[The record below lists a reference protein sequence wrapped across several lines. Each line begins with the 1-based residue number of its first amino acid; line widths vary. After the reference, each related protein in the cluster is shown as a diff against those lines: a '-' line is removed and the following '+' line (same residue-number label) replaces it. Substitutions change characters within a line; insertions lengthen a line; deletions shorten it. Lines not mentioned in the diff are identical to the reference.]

1 MSALHATAIDKD
13 THGSLPAS
21 MSPTSIEKSEAELAT
36 LGERL
41 RKHDAGE
48 SAAIDRDLADATARA
63 QAARLS
69 MDEIGDRLGVSR
81 STLYNAQRRA
91 KNQAVAKSQ
100 PGTRR
105 SKSPKS

>member
-1 MSALHATAIDKD
+1 MNALHATSIDKG

-21 MSPTSIEKSEAELAT
+21 MSPTPIEESEAELTA

-41 RKHDAGE
+41 RKHDAE
-48 SAAIDRDLADATARA
+48 SAAIDRDLADATQRA
-63 QAARLS
+63 QTARLS
-69 MDEIGDRLGVSR
+69 MDEIADRVGVSR

-91 KNQAVAKSQ
+91 KNQAAAKSR

-105 SKSPKS
+105 SKPPKS